1 MLPTVPM
8 ELALLG
14 RPVVTVG
21 GERVDVP
28 TRKALALVSYLAVEG
43 AAPRARLADALWPSV
58 GPDSARGNL
67 RRELNRL
74 RHTPVG
80 PELVNEGDAITL
92 REPFTCDVRQFGGLV
107 EAKDFAG
114 ALALYRGPLL
124 DGFELCDAD
133 GFDDWL
139 ARRRA
144 ALAERHRS
152 VLVLKATS
160 LEEAGDPRGA
170 LQAYLDLIRLDET
183 QESYHRAA
191 MRLHHLLGEREAA
204 LERFARLKRVLAREL
219 ALEPLPE
226 TLELYRAIRSAKVEK
241 SATTTARHSIAL
253 HPPLV
258 GRASQWSVLKASAAP
273 LVVLLAEAGA
283 GKTRL
288 AEDFARST
296 GSYIVARASELSQ
309 STPLHPF
316 ASALQDALEHREM
329 SQRIRDLKPAWR
341 REASRLVPGIDPDAA
356 VDSVPEEAR
365 SRFLEGLARALA
377 AAVGPRGVLVLD
389 DLQWFDGASVELALQ
404 LVRRARA
411 LDVRL
416 LATARPLE
424 LETSPAARL
433 VSSVA
438 RDGLSETLELDALS
452 AADVST
458 LVGAMSKSTDLAP
471 FAAWLHGATGG
482 NPLYVLETLKSLVAS
497 GTLFIGDSGWDAR
510 DYDELPLPR
519 GVRDVVL
526 AQVERLGAAVR
537 RLVDAASLAGN
548 AFTLDDLLGATGLG
562 DFEAV
567 DALERAVDAGLL
579 VRGVQGASFVHE
591 HVRRALA
598 DDLSAERR
606 KLLHERLAESIVR
619 RGGAAARAA
628 DHFTRAGRSAD
639 ALAFRIRAAEDA
651 LRVFAYRE
659 ALAQYQAALESPLP
673 VEPAFDVRARRAQVH
688 RLLDDRAAWIAEVDA
703 IDALA
708 EQQPSLRVRAALL
721 RAELESSRGNY
732 LEALSF
738 AGAAAS
744 AGGDEAVQARAR
756 LERGR
761 ALLHLGRVDD
771 ARAELEEAAAGA
783 PEGDPDLA
791 SEIHR
796 ALYACALEKNDLADA
811 QKHNEIAR
819 AADEARGD
827 RYGLVVARMNDGTIR
842 RRAGDVRAAVEH
854 LGAAVAR
861 ARELGLVSL
870 ERSALLSLAS
880 AHNLLGEYD
889 RAAELAEQGIEL
901 AKEPEDPLL
910 ECRFANALAA
920 FEYSLGNLGHS
931 IARSTHAIE
940 VAVRIHA
947 ASWSAFFR
955 YGLAHTF
962 LELGAHEEAR
972 AVLDDARRT
981 VEELHIEGQ
990 HVVLETHLGHAEVC
1004 ASKPTQA
1011 AARVKRALESGAP
1024 PSLDADYTFAILAL
1038 AQLESGLPAD
1048 ALATLARHSFR
1059 PLHRSRALAVSI
1071 DAKRALGRDVVEEL
1085 AEASSLLDDPRLTP
1099 IESLEL
1105 RRSLVRAFDAA
1116 GRRDEARVHVS
1127 GAAALVERIAK
1138 SLGDRAPIVA
1148 AFRAH
1153 NRDFATARADR
1164 V

>member
-1 MLPTVPM
+1 M

-43 AAPRARLADALWPSV
+43 AAPRARLADALWPSA
-58 GPDSARGNL
+58 GADSARGNL

-74 RHTPVG
+74 RHTAVG

-107 EAKDFAG
+107 EAKDFAR

-152 VLVLKATS
+152 VLVLKATA
-160 LEEAGDPRGA
+160 LEQAGDPRGA

-241 SATTTARHSIAL
+241 GEAAAARRSVVL

-258 GRASQWSVLKASAAP
+258 GRAAQWAALKASAAP
-273 LVVLLAEAGA
+273 MVVLLAEAGA

-288 AEDFARST
+288 AEEFARAT
-296 GSYIVARASELSQ
+296 GAYVVARASELSQ

-316 ASALQDALEHREM
+316 ANALQAALEQREM
-329 SQRIRDLKPAWR
+329 RQRIGELRPAWR
-341 REASRLVPGIDPDAA
+341 REASRLVPEIDPDAP
-356 VDSVPEEAR
+356 VDSLPQEAR
-365 SRFLEGLARALA
+365 ARFLEGLARALA
-377 AAVGPRGVLVLD
+377 AAVGARGVLVLD

-411 LDVRL
+411 LDVRI

-424 LETSPAARL
+424 LEASPAAQLIPL
-433 VSSVA
+433 VS
-438 RDGLSETLELDALS
+438 REGLSETLELDALT

-458 LVGAMSKSTDLAP
+458 LVVSMSKSTELAP

-482 NPLYVLETLKSLVAS
+482 NPLYVLETLKSLVAT
-497 GTLFIGDSGWDAR
+497 GTLCVGDGGWDAR
-510 DYDELPLPR
+510 DYEELPLPR

-548 AFTLDDLLGATGLG
+548 HFTLDGLLGATGLG

-579 VRGVQGASFVHE
+579 LRGAQGASFAHE

-628 DHFTRAGRSAD
+628 DHFTAAGRSAD
-639 ALAFRIRAAEDA
+639 ALAFRVRAAEDA
-651 LRVFAYRE
+651 LRVFAYGQ

-673 VEPAFDVRARRAQVH
+673 VEPAFDVRARRAHVH
-688 RLLDDRAAWIAEVDA
+688 QLLDDRAAWIAEVDA

-708 EQQPSLRVRAALL
+708 VQQPTLRVRAALL

-732 LEALSF
+732 LDALSF
-738 AGAAAS
+738 ARAAAG
-744 AGGDEAVQARAR
+744 AGGDAAVQARAR
-756 LERGR
+756 LEGAR
-761 ALLHLGRVDD
+761 ALLHLGRIDE
-771 ARAELEEAAAGA
+771 ARAQLEEAAAAA

-796 ALYACALEKNDLADA
+796 ALYACAIEKNDLADA
-811 QKHNEIAR
+811 QKHNEAAR

-827 RYGLVVARMNDGTIR
+827 RYGLVVTRMNDGTIR
-842 RRAGDVRAAVEH
+842 RRAGDVRGAVEH
-854 LGAAVAR
+854 LDAAVAS

-889 RAAELAEQGIEL
+889 RAAELAEHGIEL

-910 ECRFANALAA
+910 EARFANALAA
-920 FEYSLGNLGHS
+920 FEYSRGNLGSS
-931 IARSTHAIE
+931 IARSAHAVE
-940 VAVRIHA
+940 VADRIHA

-972 AVLDDARRT
+972 AVLDEARRT

-990 HVVLETHLGHAEVC
+990 HVVLETHLGHAEIC
-1004 ASKPTQA
+1004 ASKAVQA
-1011 AARVKRALESGAP
+1011 AARVQHALESGAP

-1038 AQLESGLPAD
+1038 AQLASGKPSE
-1048 ALATLARHSFR
+1048 ALATLARHTFR
-1059 PLHRSRALAVSI
+1059 PLHRSRALAVTI
-1071 DAKRALGRDVVEEL
+1071 DAKRELGREVGQEL
-1085 AEASSLLDDPRLTP
+1085 AEARALLDDPRLTP

-1105 RRSLVRAFDAA
+1105 RRSLVRALDAG
-1116 GRRDEARVHVS
+1116 GRGDEARGHS
-1127 GAAALVERIAK
+1127 GAAAALVERVAR
-1138 SLGDRAPIVA
+1138 SLGDRAAIVA

-1153 NRDFATARADR
+1153 NGDFAAAPADR
-1164 V
+1164 L